1 MAQFN
6 LTYDLNVTLKQR
18 LGFEMAALIWS
29 QYLTDDTNI
38 NLHISAVD
46 SLNDAAAVGGAVPIF
61 HEAHYG
67 VYQAYLALDASSEA
81 DDSALGTLQEGNT
94 VDVWLDEELVDG
106 NSTLM
111 LTRAQAK
118 ALGMDEALPLAN
130 GGAWTHD
137 ILQDPDALDGYILIN
152 NSYNWN
158 YDLTREAE
166 TPEGE
171 LDFLTMALH
180 ELGHSLGFVSGLDG
194 LIETFELHSGETRTE
209 GFTPLDLLRYSDAS
223 ATIENPD
230 GAVSDLSLGA
240 AAYFS
245 LDGGVTALA
254 EFEAGDKYQA
264 SHWQRFQSAI
274 GIMDPT
280 LGYQER
286 TNISQLDLQAF
297 DALGWDVNYSM
308 LQDGLNLNALY
319 DDALRAISQNFGVG
333 VAAVESAVETGQDW
347 YTLGYGQWW
356 QAFKDQ
362 VVEMGYGQCWQEF
375 EAEML
380 KIGYGSW
387 WQAFD
392 QDLLEMGYGGWWQA
406 FEAQVLEMGYG
417 GWWQAFEAQV
427 FKDQIIEMGYG
438 QWWQEFEANLIKMGY
453 GSWWQALDSD
463 LLEIGYGGWWQ
474 AFEAQVLA
482 MGYGGWW
489 QQFEPQMLE
498 IGYGGWWQ
506 KFEPQMLEMSYGGW
520 WQVFE
525 QQMLAMGYGGWW
537 QEFEANLLELGYG
550 SWWQAFESQVL
561 EMGYGSWWQIF
572 EEKILEMGYGSW
584 WQQFEGSLLEMG
596 YGAWWQAFEMGY
608 GDWWQQIEQHIDE
621 IKPLEDTPS
630 VTDSDGAQTVV
641 SGGAKDDILA
651 GGQDQDL
658 VSGAAGDDL
667 IDGKGGNDILLGD
680 AGNDIVYGWQGEDDL
695 FGGDGDDLLAGE
707 NGNDKLYGDA
717 GHDILSGGRGD
728 DQLDGGDGRDV
739 LKGDMGN
746 DRLDGGAGDDQ
757 LRGGAGADLLV
768 GGMGQDTVTGGKHD
782 DVLYGD
788 AYVPTGII
796 STDFAN
802 EPLDIDPTNNG
813 ATYAGETLDFWMR
826 LEAEDM
832 RLSNYIQDN
841 QADASG
847 RSVIVTRGNNGQAKT
862 TFSGPSGSYNLVLGF
877 SDAAGGTSEIT
888 VAIKREKGD
897 GPNPEYTFQLDGEAG
912 AGAYQIEGVTL
923 NAGDRIVLKGK
934 ADGDDMASL
943 DYLDILTPGVNPTFD
958 KTGAPTGKFYNL
970 VEGRQRSG
978 ETTRLEAEVM
988 DLAGGYSTFRDPYT
1002 SGNMAIANTGN
1013 QKGEATHTYTGQSG
1027 IYNLYANYFD
1037 SSAGEAKA
1045 EVFLNGKRLA
1055 RWEFGQDDNA
1065 SHERL
1070 LGLNV
1075 TLNQGDV
1082 IQIQGDA
1089 EDGDQAS
1096 IDYLLL
1102 EHISAAESFRVTEAG
1117 ATRAEVEQMTLTGD
1131 FKIEDGK
1138 SFASGAAIVKSEDET
1153 TGFTA
1158 STEFTGATGLYDIV
1172 IGYYDA
1178 DNGLASYTASLAGSE
1193 LATWQSALDLG
1204 DSSAS
1209 EKSFITRTLQG
1220 VLINNGDALS
1230 LQSIKESGDKGYLD
1244 YVEFLPHDPHRPIR
1258 VEAEHMQASGDYE
1271 HKAYDFTSSSR
1282 TVRSKSDDVDKTVNL
1297 STAFE
1302 GKAGTYN
1309 IVVGYYD
1316 ENDGSAQFSASV
1328 NGAQHAS
1335 WIADQDLGD
1344 NDVAMQTF
1352 TTYTIADVELNP
1364 GDAVLLTSLR
1374 QDGDEA
1380 HVDYIEFVTNQQVQS
1395 NRFQIEVEQMDL
1407 SGHAKIK
1414 NESFAHGGGFVE
1426 TGDGI
1431 TGFTGTTLFTG
1442 ETGYYDIVVGY
1453 YDDNDGSA
1461 EMAIKVDHK
1470 ALGRWY
1476 ADQDLGSNKA
1486 EFQTFTTHTV
1496 AQGVRISTMDLV
1508 EISGIEEG
1516 GDKANL
1522 DYIQFIAVDPP
1533 PLPPSTPKSQGA
1545 SDNGDMIRGG
1555 AGNDTAYGGEG
1566 DDLIYG
1572 DTGDDIL
1579 YGDFGVKTV
1588 GNHAPET
1595 LTFQQGLNGYLGA
1608 IDTQLHG
1615 GAPTTEYS
1623 NAASINVDGA
1633 DGGNLVQGLIQFE
1646 HLFGGQSGQIGLND
1660 TINSAV
1666 LELNVTSQGN
1676 SLEIY
1681 ELLQSWT
1688 DASTWNSWNNGV
1700 QADGVE
1706 AKTTPVAVTSFVST
1720 GILSIDVTASLQAW
1734 QADPTANHGWA
1745 FLPTGVDGVDFDSA
1759 EGGDAPR
1766 LLVDVS
1772 TPVGGNDQL
1781 TGGSGNDI
1789 LNGGE
1794 GNDILNGS
1802 NKIALGLNEQDTLSG
1817 GGGSDRFI
1825 LGNAGSA
1832 YYHQGGD
1839 ADFVII
1845 QDFDLG
1851 VDTVQLFG
1859 SSTDYSQTAQGA
1871 NTLLYWQGQDL
1882 VAQFNSMTS
1891 LDLSHASFQFVG

>member
-1 MAQFN
+1 MVQFN
-6 LTYDLNVTLKQR
+6 LTYDLNVTLEQH

-29 QYLTDDTNI
+29 QYLTDDTHI

-46 SLNDAAAVGGAVPIF
+46 GLDNDQAVGGAVPIF
-61 HEAHYG
+61 HEVHYG
-67 VYQAYLALDASSEA
+67 AYQAYLASDASSEA
-81 DDSALGTLQEGNT
+81 DDSVLEALQEGNT
-94 VDVWLDEELVDG
+94 VDFWVDEELVDG
-106 NSTLM
+106 NTTLM

-118 ALGMDEALPLAN
+118 ALGMDEALLLED

-137 ILQDPDALDGYILIN
+137 MVQAPDSLDGYVVIN
-152 NSYNWN
+152 NSYAWN

-166 TPEGE
+166 APENT

-180 ELGHSLGFVSGLDG
+180 ELGHNLGFVSGLDG

-209 GFTPLDLLRYSDAS
+209 GVTALDLLRYSDTS
-223 ATIENPD
+223 VTIENPD

-245 LDGGVTALA
+245 LDGGDNALA
-254 EFEAGDKYQA
+254 EFEEGSDYQA

-286 TNISQLDLQAF
+286 THISQLDLQAF
-297 DALGWDVNYSM
+297 DALGWDVNYGAH
-308 LQDGLNLNALY
+308 QDGLNLNALY
-319 DDALRAISQNFGVG
+319 NNALQAISQDFGVG
-333 VAAVESAVETGQDW
+333 VAAVETAVENGQDW
-347 YTLGYGQWW
+347 YTLGYGSWW

-362 VVEMGYGQCWQEF
+362 VIEMGYGGWWQEF

-380 KIGYGSW
+380 EMGYGQWWQAFDQDLIEMGYGSW
-387 WQAFD
+387 WQAFEAQVLEMGYGGWWQEFEARVFQD
-392 QDLLEMGYGGWWQA
+392 QIVEMGYGGWWQQFEAELIEMGYSQWWQALDSDLLEVGYGGWWQA

-417 GWWQAFEAQV
+417 GWWQQ
-427 FKDQIIEMGYG
+427 
-438 QWWQEFEANLIKMGY
+438 L
-453 GSWWQALDSD
+453 
-463 LLEIGYGGWWQ
+463 
-474 AFEAQVLA
+474 
-482 MGYGGWW
+482 
-489 QQFEPQMLE
+489 EPQMLE

-506 KFEPQMLEMSYGGW
+506 QFEPQMLEMSYGGW

-561 EMGYGSWWQIF
+561 ELGYGSWWQIF

-584 WQQFEGSLLEMG
+584 WQQFEESLLELG
-596 YGAWWQAFEMGY
+596 YGSWWQAFEMGY
-608 GDWWQQIEQHIDE
+608 GGWWQQIEQHIDE
-621 IKPLEDTPS
+621 IEPLEAHRPIAH
-630 VTDSDGAQTVV
+630 SDGAQTVV

-651 GGQDQDL
+651 GGQGQDL

-680 AGNDIVYGWQGEDDL
+680 AGNDIAYGWHGEDTL

-707 NGNDKLYGDA
+707 NGDDTLYGEA

-728 DQLDGGDGRDV
+728 DHLDGGDGRDV
-739 LKGDMGN
+739 LKGDTGN
-746 DRLDGGAGDDQ
+746 DVLHGGASDDQ
-757 LRGGAGADLLV
+757 LRGGSGADLLV
-768 GGMGQDTVTGGKHD
+768 GGMGQDTVTGGEND

-788 AYVPTGII
+788 DDVPMGTI
-796 STDFAN
+796 SADSTHG
-802 EPLDIDPTNNG
+802 PLDIDPTNNS
-813 ATYAGETLDFWMR
+813 ATHAGETLDFWMR

-847 RSVIVTRGNNGQAKT
+847 GGVIVTRGRNGQAKT
-862 TFSGPSGSYNLVLGF
+862 TFSGPSGTYNLVLGY

-888 VAIKREKGD
+888 VIIKREERD
-897 GPNPEYTFQLDGEAG
+897 GPNPEYTLQLDGGAG
-912 AGAYQIEGVTL
+912 AGVYQIEGVTL

-943 DYLDILTPGVNPTFD
+943 DYLDILTPGANPSFD
-958 KTGAPTGKFYNL
+958 ETGAPTGIFYNL
-970 VEGRQRSG
+970 VGGRQRSG
-978 ETTRLEAEVM
+978 ETPRLEAEAM
-988 DLAGGYSTFRDPYT
+988 DLAGGYSTFSDPYT
-1002 SGNMAIANTGN
+1002 SGDMAIANTGN
-1013 QKGEATHTYTGQSG
+1013 QKGEATYTYTGQSG

-1045 EVFLNGKRLA
+1045 EVRLNGKRLA

-1070 LGLNV
+1070 LGLNI
-1075 TLNQGDV
+1075 TLNQGDM

-1089 EDGDQAS
+1089 EGGDQA
-1096 IDYLLL
+1096 IVDYLLL
-1102 EHISAAESFRVTEAG
+1102 EHISAAEPFNVTEAG
-1117 ATRAEVEQMTLTGD
+1117 ATRMEVEQMTLTGD

-1138 SFASGAAIVKSEDET
+1138 SFASGEAIVKSEDNT

-1158 STEFTGATGLYDIV
+1158 STEFTGSTGLYDIV

-1178 DNGLASYTASLAGSE
+1178 DNGLASYTASLAGIE
-1193 LATWQSALDLG
+1193 LDTWQSSLDLG
-1204 DSSAS
+1204 DSNAS

-1220 VLINNGDALS
+1220 VLINSGDAFS

-1244 YVEFLPHDPHRPIR
+1244 YVEFLTHDPHRPIR
-1258 VEAEHMQASGDYE
+1258 IEAEHMQATGDYE
-1271 HKAYDFTSSSR
+1271 QKNFDFASSSR
-1282 TVRSKSDDVDKTVNL
+1282 TVRSKSDKVDETVNL
-1297 STAFE
+1297 SAAFE
-1302 GKAGTYN
+1302 GQAGTYN

-1335 WIADQDLGD
+1335 WIAGQDLGY
-1344 NDVAMQTF
+1344 NEVAVQTF
-1352 TTYTIADVELNP
+1352 TTHTISDIELNP

-1374 QDGDEA
+1374 QGGDDA
-1380 HVDYIEFVTNQQVQS
+1380 HVDYIEFVPNQQMQS
-1395 NRFQIEVEQMDL
+1395 NQFQIEVEQMDL
-1407 SGHAKIK
+1407 SDHAAIK
-1414 NESFAHGGGFVE
+1414 NEVFAYGGGFVE
-1426 TGDGI
+1426 TGNDT

-1453 YDDNDGSA
+1453 YDGNDGAA
-1461 EMAIKVDHK
+1461 EMAVKVDHK
-1470 ALGRWY
+1470 ELDRWY

-1486 EFQTFTTHTV
+1486 EFQSFTTHT
-1496 AQGVRISTMDLV
+1496 AAKGVQISTLDLV
-1508 EISGIEEG
+1508 EITGINDKK
-1516 GDKANL
+1516 DKANL

-1533 PLPPSTPKSQGA
+1533 TAPPSAPESQET
-1545 SDNGDMIRGG
+1545 SDNGDVLRGG

-1566 DDLIYG
+1566 DDLVYG
-1572 DTGDDIL
+1572 DAGNDIL
-1579 YGDFGVKTV
+1579 YGDFGVETA
-1588 GNHAPET
+1588 GHTAPAT
-1595 LTFQQGLNGYLGA
+1595 LTFQQGLNGYVSA

-1615 GAPTTEYS
+1615 DSPNTDYS

-1633 DGGNLVQGLIQFE
+1633 DWGHPAQGLIQFE

-1660 TINSAV
+1660 TINYAV
-1666 LELNVTSQGN
+1666 LELNVTGQGN
-1676 SLEIY
+1676 SLEVY

-1688 DASTWNSWNNGV
+1688 GASTWNSWSNGV
-1700 QADGVE
+1700 QADNIE
-1706 AKTTPVAVTSFVST
+1706 AKTNPVGVTSFVTT
-1720 GILSIDVTASLQAW
+1720 GILTLDVTASLQAW

-1745 FLPTGVDGVDFDSA
+1745 FLPTGTDGVDFDSA
-1759 EGGDAPR
+1759 EGGHAPR
-1766 LLVDVS
+1766 LLVEVS
-1772 TPVGGNDQL
+1772 TPEGGNDQL
-1781 TGGSGNDI
+1781 TGGSGDDI
-1789 LNGGE
+1789 LNGGA

-1802 NKIALGLNEQDTLSG
+1802 NNQVLGLNEQDTLIG
-1817 GGGSDRFI
+1817 GGGADKFI
-1825 LGNAGSA
+1825 LGKAGSA

-1845 QDFDLG
+1845 QDFDLD

-1859 SSTDYSQTAQGA
+1859 ASTDYTQAAQGA

-1882 VAQFNSMTS
+1882 VAQFNGMTS
-1891 LDLSHASFQFVG
+1891 LDLSHASFQFLG